1 MSKLLLLFALAF
13 TPTAFLATTVPAA
26 DVPTAPKVSSGSPT
40 VQLIARR
47 YTVRRGSSSSRTP
60 NYLLLKSDPRRYNG
74 PNYFVHPP
82 YLNK

>member
-1 MSKLLLLFALAF
+1 MSKLLLGFALAF
-13 TPTAFLATTVPAA
+13 TPMVFSTATVQAA
-26 DVPTAPKVSSGSPT
+26 YVPTSPNVTSGSTT
-40 VQLIARR
+40 VQLVARR
-47 YTVRRGSSSSRTP
+47 YTARRGSSSSRTP

>member
-1 MSKLLLLFALAF
+1 MSKLFLLFALAF
-13 TPTAFLATTVPAA
+13 TPTAFLATTVHAA
-26 DVPTAPKVSSGSPT
+26 DVPTTPKVSSGSPT

-47 YTVRRGSSSSRTP
+47 YTARRGSSSSRTP

>member
-1 MSKLLLLFALAF
+1 MSKLLLLLALAF
-13 TPTAFLATTVPAA
+13 APTALLATTAQAA
-26 DVPTAPKVSSGSPT
+26 NIPTSPTVSSGSPT
-40 VQLIARR
+40 MQLVARR
-47 YTVRRGSSSSRTP
+47 YTARRGTSSSRTP

>member
-1 MSKLLLLFALAF
+1 MSKLLLAFTLAF
-13 TPTAFLATTVPAA
+13 TPAVLPTTVVQAA
-26 DVPTAPKVSSGSPT
+26 NVPTSQSLSSGSSSM
-40 VQLIARR
+40 QLVARR
-47 YTVRRGSSSSRTP
+47 YTARRSTSNSRTP